1 MSPFFQERQPV
12 PAPSFAEPSL
22 SSDGSEIAFASG
34 GDIWTVPIAG
44 GAARLLVA
52 HPAHESRPIY
62 SPDGKN
68 LAFVSTRSGNPDI
81 YMLNFASGDL
91 KRLTFDDGADNLDGW
106 SRDSVWVY
114 FSSTSRDIAGMSD
127 LYRVRA
133 SGGTPMQISADRFVS
148 EFFAAPS
155 PDGTRVAFNARGIA
169 SNQWWRRGH
178 SHIDESEIWV
188 MGEGARASYT
198 RITEKGAKDIW
209 PMWSPD
215 GKSIYFVSDRTGT
228 ENVWVKTNG
237 GAARQ
242 ITKFTDGRVLWPS
255 IAQDGKTIV
264 FERNFKLWKLDPGNG
279 QTIEI
284 PITRVGVPTG
294 PSVERVTMTNQFSEL
309 RLSPDGKKI
318 AFVARGELFA
328 ASAKDGGDAMRL
340 TTSPALDHQI
350 AWAPDSK
357 RLIYIS
363 NSHGEPMLHMYDFV
377 NRRDTI
383 PGESKGGDAD
393 PRFSPDGKLI
403 AFIRNGAE
411 LRVWN
416 TENRQESLLAKGY
429 FNRPPFSQERSYAWS
444 PDSKWISYLS
454 ASDKSFRNLYVVS
467 VKGPDVATV
476 RGGDAKQ
483 LSFLA
488 NVFGG
493 SLAWSPDGTFILFNT
508 TQRTETGR
516 IARIDLIPRTPKF
529 REDQFTDLFR
539 VQPASPPT
547 SPSVAPGAPAEIAVK
562 PAIEK
567 KGKDAEPK
575 EVQIVLDGIRR
586 RLSILP
592 VGVDA
597 DSVAISPDGKS
608 ILMTAGAAGQQNL
621 YVYSID
627 ELSREPAVSRQLTS
641 TPGFKSNAQFSPDGK
656 EVFYLESGRIS
667 VVAVESRQVR
677 PLAVTAEMDV
687 DFAKEKMTVFAQA
700 STYLRDY
707 FYDPTFHGVD
717 WGAVGARFAPQIAG
731 SRTPDETRRLLSL
744 MVGELNASHLGV
756 SAPGSTQNTGGRL
769 GMLFDRGEYERDGR
783 LRITEIIDLGPAAIT
798 REITA
803 GDYLVAIDGTPIGR
817 ESNLDE
823 LLAYKANRRVALTV
837 KSGSSG
843 ATDREVIVRPV
854 TMGVEKNL
862 LYRQWV
868 NERRE
873 YVAKASNGRL
883 GYVHMADMS
892 AGALEQLYVDLDSE
906 NHAREGVIVDVRNN
920 SGGFVNAYAIDVFA
934 RRGYMNM
941 TVRNQPTTP
950 ARTMLGQRA
959 LDAPTILVTN
969 QHSLSDA
976 EDFTEGYRAL
986 KLGKV
991 VGEPTAG
998 WIIYTSNVTLIDG
1011 SSLRIP
1017 FIKITDAKGAVME
1030 MNPRPVDVPV
1040 TRPIGEGL
1048 TGKDS
1053 QLDVA
1058 VRELLKQLG
1067 NGGVATK

>member
-1 MSPFFQERQPV
+1 
-12 PAPSFAEPSL
+12 
-22 SSDGSEIAFASG
+22 
-34 GDIWTVPIAG
+34 
-44 GAARLLVA
+44 
-52 HPAHESRPIY
+52 
-62 SPDGKN
+62 
-68 LAFVSTRSGNPDI
+68 
-81 YMLNFASGDL
+81 
-91 KRLTFDDGADNLDGW
+91 
-106 SRDSVWVY
+106 
-114 FSSTSRDIAGMSD
+114 
-127 LYRVRA
+127 
-133 SGGTPMQISADRFVS
+133 
-148 EFFAAPS
+148 
-155 PDGTRVAFNARGIA
+155 
-169 SNQWWRRGH
+169 
-178 SHIDESEIWV
+178 
-188 MGEGARASYT
+188 
-198 RITEKGAKDIW
+198 
-209 PMWSPD
+209 MWSPD
-215 GKSIYFVSDRTGT
+215 GKSIYYVSDRTGT

-264 FERNFKLWKLDPGNG
+264 FERNFKIWKLDPANG
-279 QTIEI
+279 HSIEI
-284 PITRVGVPTG
+284 PITRIGVPTG
-294 PSVERVTMTNQFSEL
+294 PSVERVTMTNQFAEL

-340 TTSPALDHQI
+340 TASPAVDHQI

-357 RLIYIS
+357 RLAYIS
-363 NSHGEPMLHMYDFV
+363 HSNGTPLLHIYDFV
-377 NRRDTI
+377 NRGDTI

-393 PRFSPDGKLI
+393 PRFSPDGKMI
-403 AFIRNGAE
+403 AFIRNGTE

-416 TENRQESLLAKGY
+416 TESRQETLLAKGY
-429 FNRPPFSQERSYAWS
+429 FSRPPFSQERSYAWS
-444 PDSKWISYLS
+444 PDSKWIAYLS
-454 ASDKSFRNLYVVS
+454 ASDKSFRNVYAVN

-476 RGGDAKQ
+476 RGGDTKQ

-529 REDQFTDLFR
+529 REDQFMDLFR
-539 VQPASPPT
+539 EQPAPP
-547 SPSVAPGAPAEIAVK
+547 PAPPRVAPSTTPPEVAEK
-562 PAIEK
+562 PATEK
-567 KGKDAEPK
+567 KGAEAK

-608 ILMTAGAAGQQNL
+608 LLMTAGAAGQQNL
-621 YVYSID
+621 YLYSID
-627 ELSREPAVSRQLTS
+627 ELSREPAVARQLTS
-641 TPGFKSNAQFSPDGK
+641 TPGFKSNPQFSPDGK

-667 VVAVESRQVR
+667 VVTVDSRQVR

-687 DFAKEKMTVFAQA
+687 DFAKEKMTVFAQV

-707 FYDPTFHGVD
+707 FYDSTFHGVD
-717 WGAVGARFAPQIAG
+717 WGGVAARFAPQIAG

-756 SAPGSTQNTGGRL
+756 SGPPGSSQGSGGRL
-769 GMLFDRGEYERDGR
+769 GLRFDRVEYERDGR
-783 LRITEIIDLGPAAIT
+783 FRITEIIDLSPAAIS
-798 REITA
+798 REIKT
-803 GDYLVAIDGTPIGR
+803 GDYLVAVDGTPIGR

-823 LLAYKANRRVALTV
+823 LLAYKANRRVSLTV
-837 KSGSSG
+837 RSGSGG

-854 TMGVEKNL
+854 TIGVEKNL

-868 NERRE
+868 SERRE

-920 SGGFVNAYAIDVFA
+920 NGGFVNAYAIDVFA
-934 RRGYMNM
+934 RRGYMSM
-941 TVRNQPTTP
+941 TVRDQPTSP

-1011 SSLRIP
+1011 SGLRIP

>member
-1 MSPFFQERQPV
+1 
-12 PAPSFAEPSL
+12 
-22 SSDGSEIAFASG
+22 
-34 GDIWTVPIAG
+34 
-44 GAARLLVA
+44 
-52 HPAHESRPIY
+52 
-62 SPDGKN
+62 
-68 LAFVSTRSGNPDI
+68 
-81 YMLNFASGDL
+81 
-91 KRLTFDDGADNLDGW
+91 
-106 SRDSVWVY
+106 
-114 FSSTSRDIAGMSD
+114 
-127 LYRVRA
+127 
-133 SGGTPMQISADRFVS
+133 
-148 EFFAAPS
+148 
-155 PDGTRVAFNARGIA
+155 
-169 SNQWWRRGH
+169 
-178 SHIDESEIWV
+178 
-188 MGEGARASYT
+188 
-198 RITEKGAKDIW
+198 
-209 PMWSPD
+209 
-215 GKSIYFVSDRTGT
+215 
-228 ENVWVKTNG
+228 
-237 GAARQ
+237 
-242 ITKFTDGRVLWPS
+242 
-255 IAQDGKTIV
+255 
-264 FERNFKLWKLDPGNG
+264 
-279 QTIEI
+279 
-284 PITRVGVPTG
+284 
-294 PSVERVTMTNQFSEL
+294 MTNQFPEL

-318 AFVARGELFA
+318 AFVARGEIFA

-340 TTSPALDHQI
+340 TTSPAVENQI

-357 RLIYIS
+357 RLVYIS
-363 NSHGEPMLHMYDFV
+363 NSNGAPLLHMYDFV

-403 AFIRNGAE
+403 AFIRNGNE
-411 LRVWN
+411 LRIWN
-416 TENRQESLLAKGY
+416 TESRQETLLARGH
-429 FNRPPFSQERSYAWS
+429 FNRPPFSQERSYTWS
-444 PDSKWISYLS
+444 PDSKWIAYLS
-454 ASDKSFRNLYVVS
+454 ASDKSFRNVYVVN
-467 VKGPDVATV
+467 VKAPEVVTA
-476 RGGDAKQ
+476 RGGDSKQ

-488 NVFGG
+488 NVFSG
-493 SLAWSPDGTFILFNT
+493 SLAWSPDGTYHSVQYDT
-508 TQRTETGR
+508 TNRNRPYRENRSDPDELQSS
-516 IARIDLIPRTPKF
+516 ARISSV
-529 REDQFTDLFR
+529 DLFR
-539 VQPASPPT
+539 EQPASPPM
-547 SPSVAPGAPAEIAVK
+547 PPRVAPGAPPPAEGTEK

-567 KGKDAEPK
+567 KGKEAEPK
-575 EVQIVLDGIRR
+575 DVQIVFDGIRR

-621 YVYSID
+621 YLYSID
-627 ELSREPAVSRQLTS
+627 ELSREPAVARQLTS
-641 TPGFKSNAQFSPDGK
+641 TPGFKSSAQFSPDGK

-700 STYLRDY
+700 WGYLNDY
-707 FYDPTFHGVD
+707 FYDPAFHGVN

-756 SAPGSTQNTGGRL
+756 SAPQGSTQNAGGRL
-769 GMLFDRGEYERDGR
+769 GLRFDRAEYERDGKF
-783 LRITEIIDLGPAAIT
+783 RITEIIDLGPAALLG
-798 REITA
+798 EIKI
-803 GDYLVAIDGTPIGR
+803 GDYLVAVDGTPIGAA
-817 ESNLDE
+817 SNLDE
-823 LLAYKANRRVALTV
+823 LLAYKANRRVSLTV
-837 KSGSSG
+837 RSGSSVQR
-843 ATDREVIVRPV
+843 DREIIVRPV
-854 TMGVEKNL
+854 TIGVEKNL

-906 NHAREGVIVDVRNN
+906 NHTREGVVIDVRNN
-920 SGGFVNAYAIDVFA
+920 NGGFVNAYALDVFA

-941 TVRNQPTTP
+941 TVRDQPTSP

-998 WIIYTSNVTLIDG
+998 WIIYTSNASLIDG
-1011 SSLRIP
+1011 SGLRIP
-1017 FIKITDAKGAVME
+1017 FIKITDGKGAVME

-1058 VRELLKQLG
+1058 VRELLKQIG
-1067 NGGVATK
+1067 NGGVAAK